1 MFWGAPAPRANIIHM
16 NYSVRTKVLIAIML
30 AAGAGYL
37 IGAHSS
43 PSPNAPSQSAI
54 AIPKP
59 GSVRVLYSL
68 NKKQNDKELI
78 SLINNAH
85 KYIYFAIYEFTLS
98 DVADALVRAKERG
111 VDVRGIMDKENST
124 TSYETPIIAT
134 LRSAGIPIET
144 QTHPNGIMHIKALVT
159 ENAYASGSYNWTN
172 SATNVNDEVLE
183 IGTDPALR
191 STYEHI
197 IMQVLNANAGGAIG
211 AQNTNTAKSSTATPP
226 SNNSS
231 HTYPYT
237 QAQQHIG
244 ETTRVSGTVISVYTS
259 KSGTTFFDY
268 CVNYNGCPFGA
279 VIFASARARFGSSLT
294 KYQGENI
301 TVSGTIT
308 SYKGKAEIVLDSPS
322 QISK

>member
-1 MFWGAPAPRANIIHM
+1 MRSSIRLKI
-16 NYSVRTKVLIAIML
+16 SIAILL

-37 IGAHSS
+37 LGLQTVKAPISTSS
-43 PSPNAPSQSAI
+43 NETVT
-54 AIPKP
+54 IPKP

-78 SLINNAH
+78 SLIDNAH
-85 KYIYFAIYEFTLS
+85 KYVYFAIYEFTLK

-124 TSYETPIIAT
+124 TSYEAPIIAE
-134 LRSAGIPIET
+134 LRAAKIPIET

-159 ENAYASGSYNWTN
+159 ENAYASGSYNWTH
-172 SATNVNDEVLE
+172 SATTVNDEVLE

-191 STYEHI
+191 NTYKQI
-197 IMQVLNANAGGAIG
+197 ILQVLNANTGGTIGTKNTSSGQQSAISQS
-211 AQNTNTAKSSTATPP
+211 QNGTAPIYS
-226 SNNSS
+226 
-231 HTYPYT
+231 YT
-237 QAQQHIG
+237 QAPQHVG
-244 ETTRVSGTVISVYTS
+244 ETAHISGTIISVYTS

-268 CVNYNGCPFGA
+268 CVNYSGCPFGA
-279 VIFASARARFGSSLT
+279 VIFASAKPRFGTSLT

-308 SYKGKAEIVLDSPS
+308 SYKGKTEIVLDNPS

>member
-1 MFWGAPAPRANIIHM
+1 M
-16 NYSVRTKVLIAIML
+16 NHSVRTKILITIML

-37 IGAHSS
+37 IGAHATTTAQTPTQYTST
-43 PSPNAPSQSAI
+43 
-54 AIPKP
+54 IPKP
-59 GSVRVLYSL
+59 GSIRVLYSL
-68 NKKQNDKELI
+68 NKKENDKALV
-78 SLINNAH
+78 SLIDNAH

-111 VDVRGIMDKENST
+111 VDVRGIMDRGNST
-124 TSYETPIIAT
+124 TSYEKPIIAK
-134 LRSAGIPIET
+134 LKAGGISLET

-191 STYEHI
+191 NTYKQI
-197 IMQVLNANAGGAIG
+197 ILQVLNANTGGVIG
-211 AQNTNTAKSSTATPP
+211 TKNTSHSQVQATAQSQNSTTQ
-226 SNNSS
+226 
-231 HTYPYT
+231 TYSYT
-237 QAQQHIG
+237 QAPQHVG
-244 ETTRVSGTVISVYTS
+244 ETVNISGTVISVYTS

-268 CVNYNGCPFGA
+268 CVNYSGCPFG
-279 VIFASARARFGSSLT
+279 VVVFASALSRFGTSLT

-322 QISK
+322 QIRK